1 MTYAREY
8 RGPFSNMKDRS
19 IKGTADWTRYE
30 IVLDGRINLS
40 KSDALPERDLLLKRR
55 DCIVGYWEILRNRQQ
70 RRFDYEIQVFTGHR
84 ELGST
89 WQNSVFR
96 RFAEAVEVTAVQRG
110 CERWR
115 P

>member
-1 MTYAREY
+1 MVFPSSWLGA
-8 RGPFSNMKDRS
+8 G
-19 IKGTADWTRYE
+19 A
-30 IVLDGRINLS
+30 S
-40 KSDALPERDLLLKRR
+40 KSYPARFQKQRQTWTTRSE
-55 DCIVGYWEILRNRQQ
+55 LRELSSGIRGNGRPKQE

-84 ELGST
+84 DLGSN
-89 WQNSVFR
+89 WQNLVFG